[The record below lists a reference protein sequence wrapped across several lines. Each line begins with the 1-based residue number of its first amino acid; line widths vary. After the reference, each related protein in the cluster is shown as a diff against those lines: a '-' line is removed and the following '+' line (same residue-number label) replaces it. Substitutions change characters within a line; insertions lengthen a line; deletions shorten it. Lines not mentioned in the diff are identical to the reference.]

1 MSSLYSLNSRFATID
16 QRFKLLEKET
26 KELFEDIVS
35 TGGVKFTK
43 MDLRNYTVSEEEIRK
58 LKESG
63 KFYSL
68 PCVTLIHYERGN
80 EQYVLEVNKNGRILS
95 IDKED
100 NSLSEHGLYDIMY
113 LEEKQYLLKEMLEKK
128 NKENDRQTRL
138 ALNKK

>member
-1 MSSLYSLNSRFATID
+1 MSSLYHLNSRFAT
-16 QRFKLLEKET
+16 LEKRFNLLGQET

-35 TGGVKFTK
+35 TGGVKFTGIDFSK
-43 MDLRNYTVSEEEIRK
+43 NYKSEVKE

-63 KFYSL
+63 AFYSL
-68 PCVTLIHYERGN
+68 PCVTLIHYKRGN

-100 NSLSEHGLYDIMY
+100 NSLTEYGLYDIMY
-113 LEEKQYLLKEMLEKK
+113 LEEKQALLKDMLDKK
-128 NKENDRQTRL
+128 NKDNDRKTRL

>member
-1 MSSLYSLNSRFATID
+1 MSSLYHLNSRFATVG
-16 QRFKLLEKET
+16 QRFNLLEQET

-35 TGGVKFTK
+35 TGGVKFTSIDFSK
-43 MDLRNYTVSEEEIRK
+43 NYKLEVDK

-63 KFYSL
+63 EFYSL

-113 LEEKQYLLKEMLEKK
+113 LEEKQALLKEMLDKK
-128 NKENDRQTRL
+128 NKDNDRKTRL